1 MTTLLMRNMQY
12 QRLWRWL
19 AASLLLAGLTFAG
32 CSSAGRIGRQLDKT
46 WESPGM
52 DRQFT
57 GLLIVDAERGDTL
70 YARNAKKAFTPAS
83 TLKLFTLYAALKTL
97 PDRIPALQYSY
108 QGDTLVVKG
117 TGDPSALHHDL
128 QDSTAYHFMKRAVHL
143 AMANTH
149 MESKA
154 YGPGW
159 AWDDFDRYYMPMRSA
174 FPIYGNTLRMV
185 ATGDSLRAVPASL
198 KDSVVRGASP
208 LRRALESNQ
217 FYRRPADG
225 DTLDIPLFTNPKRER
240 QFWSGALGRAVSQA
254 GTPESDYEILYGI
267 PADSLY
273 KRMMKESDNFVA
285 EQLMLLVSGTLGQ
298 LLDFERARDYALD
311 SLLKDIPQ
319 KPRWVDGS
327 GLSRYNLVS
336 PESLVYLL
344 GKLYREVPRDRLYG
358 ILASGGGRG
367 TLEKR
372 FDEGPQA
379 YLFGKT
385 GSLSNNHNLCG
396 YLITRSGKTV
406 LFAFMNNHY
415 QQPGSQVRF
424 RMDRLLKWVRD
435 AY

>member
-1 MTTLLMRNMQY
+1 MSPLQN
-12 QRLWRWL
+12 QRIRHRPLRQWIP
-19 AASLLLAGLTFAG
+19 AGLLLIGLTFAG
-32 CSSAGRIGRQLDKT
+32 CSSTGRIGRQLDKT
-46 WESPGM
+46 WDSPGM

-83 TLKLFTLYAALKTL
+83 TLKLFTLYTALKTL
-97 PDRIPALQYSY
+97 PDHIPALRYAY
-108 QGDTLVVKG
+108 RGDTLVVAG

-128 QDSTAYHFMKRAVHL
+128 QDSTAYHFMNKAIHL
-143 AMANTH
+143 AMANSH

-174 FPIYGNTLRMV
+174 FPIYGNILRMISSH
-185 ATGDSLRAVPASL
+185 DSLRAIPASL
-198 KDSVVRGASP
+198 TDSIVMGRSTV
-208 LRRALESNQ
+208 RRAVASNQ
-217 FYRRPADG
+217 FFRRPAPG
-225 DTLDIPLFTNPKRER
+225 DTLDIPLYTNPERER
-240 QFWSGALGRAVSQA
+240 AFWAGALGKAVSPTGNLEPA
-254 GTPESDYEILYGI
+254 YDILYGI

-285 EQLMLLVSGTLGQ
+285 EQLMLLVSGIRGPD
-298 LLDFERARDYALD
+298 LDFERARDYALD

-336 PESLVYLL
+336 PEALVYLL
-344 GKLYREVPRDRLYG
+344 GKLRREIPRDRLYG

-372 FDEGPQA
+372 FDEGPA
-379 YLFGKT
+379 PYLFGKT

-435 AY
+435 HY